1 MTNKD
6 CFTFCVKMPDGDW
19 SKAREVAEDYLNKN
33 PIIVEVRK
41 PVLYSQ
47 SSNTGCLKKKGEVDS
62 WPILE
67 ALNGLK

>member
-1 MTNKD
+1 
-6 CFTFCVKMPDGDW
+6 MPDGDW

-47 SSNTGCLKKKGEVDS
+47 SSNMYFVRSQAKKTFSQEVS
-62 WPILE
+62 QSKLR
-67 ALNGLK
+67 